1 MSPLLRKDRVWP
13 TIIVALLGGNLALG
27 FVLIRVANADPHFA
41 VEPDYYRR
49 AVQWDSTRAQAA
61 RNVALGWTW
70 TPSLGAVR
78 ADSVPMML
86 AIAGPDGAS
95 IDSALVTVEA
105 RAIAHASEVITD
117 TLVAQG
123 GGWYGAALP
132 IRRTGL
138 WEFRI
143 RAARGDT
150 VATTELR
157 LDARADGE
165 AVVITDRPGSADST
179 RLRAGTRPAS

>member
-1 MSPLLRKDRVWP
+1 MSPLLRKDRIWP
-13 TIIVALLGGNLALG
+13 TIIVVLLGGNLALG
-27 FVLIRVANADPHFA
+27 AVLIRVANADPHFA

-78 ADSVPMML
+78 GDSVPMML
-86 AIAGPDGAS
+86 AIAGADGVPV
-95 IDSALVTVEA
+95 DSALVTLEA
-105 RAIAHASEVITD
+105 RAVAHANDAITD

-138 WEFRI
+138 WEFRV
-143 RAARGDT
+143 RALRGDAT
-150 VATTELR
+150 ATTELR
-157 LDARADGE
+157 LE
-165 AVVITDRPGSADST
+165 AHPDREATVVTARPGAADST
-179 RLRAGTRPAS
+179 RLRAGTRPAP